1 MSTPAASP
9 TTPTRTTPTTR
20 ASTPSLP
27 VLPPPRSRELRKRAR
42 TVGEGKSGA
51 GSPGAGQADR
61 EKEHLPRYRPQ
72 HADEI
77 TRDIIGKL
85 NDLAAAASA
94 KSGEERINIKI
105 QELALNKLLVLNYG
119 KSDFRLVLA
128 HYHLGEAYLAFDC
141 LEQTIEH
148 VSLALHK
155 IEKLTPEVP
164 RAELVQINMYIT
176 LAEAFMAQG
185 NFDDALEVLAKASNL
200 E

>member
-1 MSTPAASP
+1 M
-9 TTPTRTTPTTR
+9 
-20 ASTPSLP
+20 
-27 VLPPPRSRELRKRAR
+27 
-42 TVGEGKSGA
+42 
-51 GSPGAGQADR
+51 
-61 EKEHLPRYRPQ
+61 
-72 HADEI
+72 
-77 TRDIIGKL
+77 
-85 NDLAAAASA
+85 
-94 KSGEERINIKI
+94 
-105 QELALNKLLVLNYG
+105 LNYG

-176 LAEAFMAQG
+176 LAEAFMAQV
-185 NFDDALEVLAKASNL
+185 NFDDAIEVLGKASNL